1 MLIKDKTESE
11 SIKIFLHD
19 DPVGVRVTKLITS
32 FIASQLLAFIK
43 SPPFA
48 RKERKREGDSL
59 NKVGTNFKFQLACCP
74 CTCSQI
80 VSIPCKNDHKD
91 WESGT
96 NMEYKPFCAVI
107 CLEISV
113 DK

>member
-48 RKERKREGDSL
+48 RKEREGGSL
-59 NKVGTNFKFQLACCP
+59 NKVGTNFKFQLACFS
-74 CTCSQI
+74 CTCSQN
-80 VSIPCKNDHKD
+80 VSIPCANDHKD

-96 NMEYKPFCAVI
+96 NMEYKPFCTVI

-113 DK
+113 NK

>member
-11 SIKIFLHD
+11 SIKIFLYG
-19 DPVGVRVTKLITS
+19 DPAGVRVTKLITS

-43 SPPFA
+43 SSPFA
-48 RKERKREGDSL
+48 RKEREGGSL